1 MVENIL
7 TNKCFAAKRIK
18 KKHLQNFSCLFF
30 GYIWP
35 FFAPNCIFRLFWAK
49 LAKFDYNMYTKVI
62 ENILTNNCFCCR
74 NNKNL
79 FRSFSVNLVLIVCP
93 FGPQNWLLGLF
104 DQKWLN
110 LTIKCAPKWLTI
122 HSLIK
127 AFAAKRIK
135 SVSEIFQSI
144 SGLFWVHFGPKIG
157 FLGLWPPFFTLLFRH
172 T

>member
-1 MVENIL
+1 MFGCQKDKKNICRTSL
-7 TNKCFAAKRIK
+7 AYFLVT
-18 KKHLQNFSCLFF
+18 F
-30 GYIWP
+30 GP
-35 FFAPNCIFRLFWAK
+35 FLLK
-49 LAKFDYNMYTKVI
+49 I

-79 FRSFSVNLVLIVCP
+79 FRTFSVNLVLILCP

-104 DQKWLN
+104 DHKWLN

-144 SGLFWVHFGPKIG
+144 SGLFWVHFGPNIG
-157 FLGLWPPFFTLLFRH
+157 FLGLWPPLFTLLFRH
-172 T
+172 TRSSVF